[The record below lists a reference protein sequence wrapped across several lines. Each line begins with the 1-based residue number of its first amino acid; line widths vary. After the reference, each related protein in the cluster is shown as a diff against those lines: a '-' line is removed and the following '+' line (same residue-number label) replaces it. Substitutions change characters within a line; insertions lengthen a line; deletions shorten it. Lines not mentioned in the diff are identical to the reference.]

1 MSSDTTPETPLSQ
14 TPRTTLRRHRERAA
28 TDRAELYAVLDAG
41 LICHLG
47 VVADG
52 APVVLPTAYGRSGDT
67 LYLHGSS
74 ANGAFMAA
82 RGQQI
87 CVTVTH
93 MDGLVAARSVFNHS
107 MNYRSAVVF
116 GTASAVL
123 DEDERWHALEL
134 ITDHLIPGRWAAA
147 RQPTKKEI
155 AATAVISLPL
165 AEASVKIRTGMPVD
179 EPEDYALDV
188 WAGVLPIAVTFGEP
202 AGAPEMPAGT
212 EVPAHIRER
221 VGALAGGRVAAGAWR
236 RARGGGRV
244 AAAGVFGPC
253 RLRQR
258 QVPRS
263 VGYASDIAYQGRWR
277 RRQVGGRVDGVGD
290 RWAAGSVA

>member
-1 MSSDTTPETPLSQ
+1 MSSDTMPSTPLSSTPLSS
-14 TPRTTLRRHRERAA
+14 TPRSTLRRHRERGA
-28 TDRAELYAVLDAG
+28 TDRAALYAILDAG

-52 APVVLPTAYGRSGDT
+52 APVVLPTAYGREDDT

-82 RGQQI
+82 SGAQI

-93 MDGLVAARSVFNHS
+93 MDGLVAARSVFSHS
-107 MNYRSAVVF
+107 VNYRSAVVF
-116 GTASAVL
+116 GTASVVR
-123 DEDERWHALEL
+123 DEEARWHALEL

-147 RQPTKKEI
+147 RQPTKKEM

-188 WAGVLPIAVTFGEP
+188 WAGVLPIAVTFGAP
-202 AGAPEMPAGT
+202 VPAPEMPAGA

-221 VGALAGGRVAAGAWR
+221 AGA
-236 RARGGGRV
+236 
-244 AAAGVFGPC
+244 
-253 RLRQR
+253 
-258 QVPRS
+258 
-263 VGYASDIAYQGRWR
+263 
-277 RRQVGGRVDGVGD
+277 
-290 RWAAGSVA
+290 